1 MATKQATI
9 RAISAASLDAVIAID
24 HDDLI
29 IGWNDK
35 AERIFGWRSEDA
47 LGKTLRSTIVPT
59 ADRVPHSRGMLHYK
73 QTGEAAIFGKR
84 FERDALRADGSTIRI
99 ELSIMSV
106 GKGSQEVLVCFL
118 RDLTDEILARAALED
133 LQSQV
138 INLSRINAMSTMA
151 STIAHE
157 INQPLTAVSTYLGG
171 IDRLLS
177 REQSTAVGEAREA
190 LRFAQEALMSA
201 GNTIRTVREMVS
213 RGVTKKEDHSLSC
226 LVEDSIRLLRGSL
239 STEPVVAISADADCV
254 HVNKVQIEQVLVNL
268 IRNASEALSGRSHP
282 RLQIEAAR
290 VADTIEVRVID
301 NGSGFAPGLEDP
313 FAVSISS
320 KPDGMGFGLS
330 ICRTIIENHLG
341 SIWFE
346 TSLNGTAV
354 CFTIPHC
361 TENNS

>member
-9 RAISAASLDAVIAID
+9 RAISAASLDAVIATD

-47 LGKTLRSTIVPT
+47 LGKTLSSTIVPP
-59 ADRVPHSRGMLHYK
+59 ADRIPHSRGMLHYK

-84 FERDALRADGSTIRI
+84 FDRNALRADGSTIRI

-106 GKGSQEVLVCFL
+106 GKGSAEVLVCFL
-118 RDLTDEILARAALED
+118 RDLTDELLAQAALED

-138 INLSRINAMSTMA
+138 IHLSRINAMSTMA

-177 REQSTAVGEAREA
+177 RENSPSVVEAREA

-213 RGVTKKEDHSLSC
+213 RGDTRKEDHSLSC

-254 HVNKVQIEQVLVNL
+254 YGNKVQIEQVLVNL
-268 IRNASEALSGRSHP
+268 IRNASEALTGSSQRSL
-282 RLQIEAAR
+282 RIEATRNGDA
-290 VADTIEVRVID
+290 IEVRVID
-301 NGSGFAPGLEDP
+301 NGIGFSSGIQDP

-330 ICRTIIENHLG
+330 ICRTIIENHAG
-341 SIWFE
+341 RIWFE
-346 TSLNGTAV
+346 TPHNGTTV
-354 CFTIPHC
+354 CFTIPAS
-361 TENNS
+361 TKKGS